1 MTRMVINGV
10 MNEVIKMVYHEYFRS
25 AAGPRN
31 SAYQTTNM
39 FRNCS
44 VRTLIFMVNGF
55 CLRKHLVRVNSWEL
69 ESGKL
74 GISCINLRFWVC
86 GTVSEL
92 WRLVVGWYVEGYQDR
107 VWAEW
112 PGQVIS
118 FILIAIFILIKRVI
132 SHPHAT
138 PGMPGCHV
146 TPAHIRSSQLTF
158 SRYFYF
164 SHSQIHTIK
173 I

>member
-1 MTRMVINGV
+1 

-55 CLRKHLVRVNSWEL
+55 CLRKHLVRVIL
-69 ESGKL
+69 ESWRWKVGYFL
-74 GISCINLRFWVC
+74 YNLRFWVC

-146 TPAHIRSSQLTF
+146 TPAHIRTSQLTF
-158 SRYFYF
+158 SWYFYF
-164 SHSQIHTIK
+164 GHSHYKNSKKIK
-173 I
+173 N